1 VKPTKPPATQTEDD
15 ALFREFE
22 HTGDLGIELTAPT
35 RGELFRRAAVALAA
49 LLVERAGVAE
59 IEQREI
65 AVQAE
70 TDLDLMHDLLTE
82 LIALFTV
89 EGFIWRDAAVQEADR
104 SLRVALRG
112 EPFDPARHAFRGEIK
127 AVTYH
132 QLMVENSPE
141 GWRSRVIFDV

>member
-1 VKPTKPPATQTEDD
+1 MKPTKLPATEIEDA

-22 HTGDLGIELTAPT
+22 HTGDLGIEVIAPS
-35 RGELFRRAAVALAA
+35 RGELFRRAAIALAA

-65 AVQAE
+65 AVEAE
-70 TDLDLMHDLLTE
+70 ADPDLMHDLLTE
-82 LIALFTV
+82 LLALFTV
-89 EGFIWRDAAVQEADR
+89 EGFIWRDASVKEADR
-104 SLRVALRG
+104 SLRVTLRG
-112 EPFDPARHAFRGEIK
+112 EHFDPARHAFRGEIK

-132 QLMVENSPE
+132 QLMVESSPD